1 MKHNETIIQ
10 RFRNLKDFKILES
23 CQEFIMKHNETV
35 IQTLCTSYIT
45 INFNFNQKISLFI
58 YM

>member
-45 INFNFNQKISLFI
+45 INFNFN
-58 YM
+58 